1 MHKRYASIGING
13 SCWAARAAKKMQ
25 GNVLNENRASD
36 RRAYFLPPPIA
47 AKVTIHIPS
56 PSWETEMIAN
66 PIVAEMLLIV
76 TA

>member
-13 SCWAARAAKKMQ
+13 SCWATRAAKTMQ
-25 GNVLNENRASD
+25 ASALNENGSSD
-36 RRAYFLPPPIA
+36 RRAYVLPPPLA
-47 AKVTIHIPS
+47 AKVIIHIPS

-66 PIVAEMLLIV
+66 PIVAETLLIV